1 MKVYTYCEYNGCEN
15 TGKPV
20 FLCDSSEYQEMLCKE
35 NLIAAISNDTASDFS
50 RTTICLGYFDGVHLA
65 HRALFDKAKSNGEW
79 GVLLFD
85 KNVKNM
91 PLLTTLQEKIRLI
104 ENTGADYVVIAE
116 FSEKFMSR
124 TPLEF
129 ADFLKN
135 TLKVSGVVAGFDY
148 RFGKNAEGDAV
159 LLEKLS
165 KELGFS
171 AEIVD
176 EKCLDGEPVKSTAIR
191 EYVKNGEIASA
202 NTLLGYSYIVS
213 GIVEKG
219 FGNGHKLG
227 FPTAN
232 IAYAE
237 EKLLPSDGVYAGR
250 ILGKDAVVNVGKN
263 PTFGAEQRTVEA
275 HILNFDGDL
284 YGKYIEVEFLEK
296 IRDDIKFET
305 LEDLV
310 ERIKKDIEFVK
321 GR

>member
-1 MKVYTYCEYNGCEN
+1 MKVYTYSEYNGCKN

-20 FLCDSSEYQEMLCKE
+20 FLCNSSEYRQMLCEE
-35 NLIAAISNDTASDFS
+35 NLTAVIGNGLVGDFFG
-50 RTTICLGYFDGVHLA
+50 TTICLGYFDGVHLA
-65 HRALFDKAKSNGEW
+65 HKALFDVAKSQGEW

-91 PLLTTLQEKIRLI
+91 PLLTTMQEKIRLI
-104 ENTGADYVVIAE
+104 EDAGADYVVIAD

-148 RFGKNAEGDAV
+148 RFGKNAQGDAI
-159 LLEKLS
+159 LL
-165 KELGFS
+165 KELSGEFGFS
-171 AEIVD
+171 ANIVEAKYLD
-176 EKCLDGEPVKSTAIR
+176 EEPIKSTKIR
-191 EYVKNGEIASA
+191 DLIKSGDVLSA
-202 NTLLGYSYIVS
+202 NKFLGYLYIVS
-213 GIVEKG
+213 GVVEKG

-232 IAYAE
+232 IAYDD
-237 EKLLPSDGVYAGR
+237 EKLLPPDGVYAGR
-250 ILGKDAVVNVGKN
+250 VLEKNAVINIGKN
-263 PTFGAEQRTVEA
+263 PTFEAKRRTVEV
-275 HILNFDGDL
+275 HILDFDGDL
-284 YGKYIEVEFLEK
+284 YGKHIEAEFLEK
-296 IRDDIKFET
+296 IRDDIKFEK
-305 LEDLV
+305 LEDLI